1 MKKEILNRLSA
12 LRNTMRQHKLSALII
27 PSTDPHSGEYVPDH
41 WKIREWISG
50 FNGSAG
56 TAVVTLH
63 NAALWT
69 DSRYFL
75 QATEQLEGTG
85 FILMKDRLPETPS
98 ITEWLGKE
106 LTPGETVGIDG
117 WVNSIYETETLR
129 KSLDIYGL
137 KLNTT
142 FDEFDM
148 LWSNRPTLPASPIEI
163 QPLEFAGLS
172 CKEKLVRLRKEVS
185 AQGAKGIFISVL
197 GEIAWTLNIRGNDV
211 HCNPVAVSYL
221 LVEPEKATLF
231 IQPQKVTPEVENYLA
246 DEGVHIFPYQ
256 QAQSSLRVYPHDS
269 LLIDPART
277 NYAILEAINP
287 MTQIVYGT
295 SPILLMKAVKNEY
308 EIAGFR
314 QAMLRDGV
322 AMVKFLKWLE
332 KAVSSGNETEMSI
345 DRQLYAFRA
354 EQALFK
360 GISFDTIAGYKE
372 HGAIVHY
379 EATPETDKPLK
390 AEGLLLL
397 DSGAQYQDGTT
408 DITRTIAL
416 GPLTEE
422 EKRDY
427 TIILKAHI
435 GLSKAKFPKGTCGT
449 QLDALAHAELWKE
462 GLNYAHGTGHGV
474 GAYLNV
480 HEGPHQIRMNHMP
493 TALQP
498 GMTVTNEPGVYKAG
512 RHGIRTEN
520 TLLIVPF
527 RETEFG
533 EFYQFEPLTLCPID
547 TAPLVPEML
556 NKEEINWLNEYHQT
570 VYNRLSPLLDEE
582 HRLWLQEKTKEY
594 IKN

>member
-1 MKKEILNRLSA
+1 
-12 LRNTMRQHKLSALII
+12 
-27 PSTDPHSGEYVPDH
+27 
-41 WKIREWISG
+41 
-50 FNGSAG
+50 
-56 TAVVTLH
+56 
-63 NAALWT
+63 
-69 DSRYFL
+69 
-75 QATEQLEGTG
+75 
-85 FILMKDRLPETPS
+85 
-98 ITEWLGKE
+98 
-106 LTPGETVGIDG
+106 
-117 WVNSIYETETLR
+117 
-129 KSLDIYGL
+129 
-137 KLNTT
+137 
-142 FDEFDM
+142 M

-197 GEIAWTLNIRGNDV
+197 DEIAWTLNIRGNDV